1 MTSTPS
7 SSSCGCS
14 DRDDSSDYSPIQ
26 SESKNDTVY
35 EIANHTWQFPSLE
48 IARMLSPKKPKP
60 HIEHTAELLL
70 QHQYD
75 YVVDRPAFQNALEDV
90 VTRLVNDASLTS
102 QSFNL
107 HDLAVFLTRCVEVC
121 HDALDNQREFPL
133 RQDRWC
139 RNFQF
144 TVRDVL
150 VDRSRKYVR
159 CKSLIVGGHR
169 FSGGGDEMFYGDSPE
184 DRPADRLTLPVEAEG
199 SWQETTSRACGDAR
213 CLFNL
218 NKIRSS
224 VLVLAFNQDERAL
237 RFLIFHRGGLT
248 ASEPCDITTPGGLR
262 EVARLFLVLTS
273 WSTPEDAG
281 LVPSC
286 TDAMCALPADGS
298 GKDYVL
304 AALDGVVSWSLRLRG
319 RMTLVSRLRLSQGS
333 SEKSGL
339 PWTSVLMTR

>member
-14 DRDDSSDYSPIQ
+14 DDSSDYSPVQ
-26 SESKNDTVY
+26 SESRNDAMY

-60 HIEHTAELLL
+60 HIEPTAELLL
-70 QHQYD
+70 QDQYD
-75 YVVDRPAFQNALEDV
+75 YVVDKLAFQNALEDV

-107 HDLAVFLTRCVEVC
+107 HDLAAFLTGCVEVC
-121 HDALDNQREFPL
+121 HDALDKQQDFPF

-144 TVRDVL
+144 TVRGVP
-150 VDRSRKYVR
+150 VDRSRKFVR
-159 CKSLIVGGHR
+159 RKSLIVGGRR
-169 FSGGGDEMFYGDSPE
+169 FSGGDDVFYEDSPE
-184 DRPADRLTLPVEAEG
+184 GRPADRLTLPVEAEG

-218 NKIRSS
+218 NKIRSF

-237 RFLIFHRGGLT
+237 QFLIFHHGGLT
-248 ASEPCDITTPGGLR
+248 ASELCNVTTPGGLR
-262 EVARLFLVLTS
+262 EIARLFLALTS
-273 WSTPEDAG
+273 WITPGDAG
-281 LVPSC
+281 FVPSC
-286 TDAMCALPADGS
+286 TDTTCALPADGL
-298 GKDYVL
+298 GKGYAL
-304 AALDGVVSWSLRLRG
+304 AALDGVLSRSLRLRG
-319 RMTLVSRLRLSQGS
+319 RMTLVSYLRLLQGS
-333 SEKSGL
+333 SEKGRL
-339 PWTSVLMTR
+339 PWTSVLMTH